1 MSLTNLGSKMKKLY
15 SFYQNAIQTQK
26 DSLNFRFLKPLEI
39 EGKYI
44 FQDGRK
50 LLNLS
55 SNDYLGIST
64 KKEIFRDF
72 LSSYDKPLNVPSAR
86 LLCANT
92 KSYTKLEE
100 LLCEKFSKEAA
111 LLFNSGYHANVGIM
125 SSLLDKKDVV
135 FSDKLN
141 HASILDGI
149 KLSEA
154 KMFRYKHLDYNQ
166 LEILLQKH
174 RSEYRNAIIV
184 SESLFSMDG
193 DFCDF
198 KKLIYLKKKYNAILV
213 IDEAHAF
220 GVYGKNALGA
230 AENACAIADIDLII
244 GTFGKSIASM
254 GAFCTGDGVL
264 IDYLINKARSL
275 IFSTALPEI
284 NIAFTYYVITEILPN
299 LTQARENL
307 FKTAEMFRN
316 LLSEYEL
323 PFAGDSHIVPVILG
337 SNENSVNCANKLIDN
352 GYYLL
357 PIRHPTVALNSSRI
371 RISLRADINYEEI
384 KNIPKLIKEY
394 VEISKNDIKLAM

>member
-1 MSLTNLGSKMKKLY
+1 MYDNYKKILAELKENSLHRNINPIKKH
-15 SFYQNAIQTQK
+15 
-26 DSLNFRFLKPLEI
+26 
-39 EGKYI
+39 GKYI
-44 FQDGRK
+44 DIDNK
-50 LLNLS
+50 TYLNLS
-55 SNDYLGIST
+55 SNDYLGLAENREVINSFLKDCSFSLGSASSRLLT
-64 KKEIFRDF
+64 GNSCIYHELESLLACLYKKE
-72 LSSYDKPLNVPSAR
+72 K
-86 LLCANT
+86 
-92 KSYTKLEE
+92 
-100 LLCEKFSKEAA
+100 A

-125 SSLLDKKDVV
+125 SALLDKKDVV

-154 KMFRYKHLDYNQ
+154 KMFRYKHLDYNH
-166 LEILLQKH
+166 LEELLEKH

-198 KKLIYLKKKYNAILV
+198 KRLIELKNRYNAFLV
-213 IDEAHAF
+213 IDEAHAV

-230 AENACAIADIDLII
+230 AEDACAIADIDLVV

-264 IDYLINKARSL
+264 IDYLINKSRSL

-299 LTQARENL
+299 MSSQRTNL
-307 FKTAEMFRN
+307 IKTAEKFRGV
-316 LLSEYEL
+316 LKEYGL
-323 PFAGDSHIVPVILG
+323 PYIGTSHIVPVILG
-337 SNENSVNCANKLIDN
+337 CNENAQNCANKLIDA

-371 RISLRADINYEEI
+371 RISLRADINFEEI
-384 KNIPKLIKEY
+384 ENIPKLIKEH
-394 VEISKNDIKLAM
+394 VEISKNDIKLAI

>member
-1 MSLTNLGSKMKKLY
+1 MYESYKKIL
-15 SFYQNAIQTQK
+15 SELKENALHRNINPVK
-26 DSLNFRFLKPLEI
+26 KH
-39 EGKYI
+39 GKYI
-44 FQDGRK
+44 DIDNK
-50 LLNLS
+50 TYLNLS
-55 SNDYLGIST
+55 SNDYLGLAENREVINSFLKSCNFSLGSASSRLLT
-64 KKEIFRDF
+64 GNSSIYHELESLLSCLYKKE
-72 LSSYDKPLNVPSAR
+72 K
-86 LLCANT
+86 
-92 KSYTKLEE
+92 
-100 LLCEKFSKEAA
+100 A